1 MELKRAE
8 KMWILYVQRKHFLDM
23 YSAISEKRKHN
34 LQQQLGIFVD
44 KDGLLRCRGR
54 LQNLDFTEGA
64 RCPILLPKNDMLT
77 SLIVQNTHRKLLHSG
92 VSQTLS
98 RIRYTYWIPQG
109 HAIVRTVLQNCL
121 VCRKQEGGPYKMP
134 SLAPYPKS
142 RLQESVP
149 FSTTG
154 LDYLGPIYVKH
165 NGETVKRWVCS
176 FTCVAIRAIHLE
188 LLNDMSTEEF
198 LMAFRRF
205 ISVRGTPSE
214 IISDNAMQF
223 KSSSVILNSVWNKIS
238 KCEDVQNYVSMA
250 GIKWVFITELAPWMG
265 GFYERLVGIVKRSLC
280 KTLGRKLLTDVQLH
294 TTLKEIEAIVNTRP
308 LVYVGDDVNSTTTLT
323 PSNFLTINP
332 DVGVPE
338 IDYDLNDPEYKPQ
351 DCSAD
356 KLIKV
361 WKKGQKLLNTL
372 WQIWRDEYLL
382 SLRERTQF

>member
-1 MELKRAE
+1 
-8 KMWILYVQRKHFLDM
+8 
-23 YSAISEKRKHN
+23 
-34 LQQQLGIFVD
+34 
-44 KDGLLRCRGR
+44 
-54 LQNLDFTEGA
+54 
-64 RCPILLPKNDMLT
+64 MLT

-92 VSQTLS
+92 VSQKLS
-98 RIRYTYWIPQG
+98 KIRYTYWIPQG
-109 HAIVRTVLQNCL
+109 RAIVRTVLRNCK
-121 VCRKQEGGPYKMP
+121 VCCKQERGPYKMP
-134 SLAPYPKS
+134 TLALYPKS
-142 RLQESVP
+142 RLRESVP

-165 NGETVKRWVCS
+165 NGEIVKRWVCL

-188 LLNDMSTEEF
+188 LLNDTSAEEF

-265 GFYERLVGIVKRSLC
+265 GFYERLVGIVKRSLR
-280 KTLGRKLLTDVQLH
+280 KTLSRKLLTDVQLH

-308 LVYVGDDVNSTTTLT
+308 LVYVGDDVDSTTMLT
-323 PSNFLTINP
+323 TSNFLTINP

-338 IDYDLNDPEYKPQ
+338 IDYDLNDTEYKPQ

-361 WKKGQKLLNTL
+361 WKKGQKLL
-372 WQIWRDEYLL
+372 EYVLADMA
-382 SLRERTQF
+382 